1 MSDLPDLDTIETL
14 LGVVEGR
21 DAATTSASRFDE
33 DHGVLRSTQ
42 SEVGDALV
50 SELSSDAEK
59 DRLRVVL
66 DRIEN
71 DIDANRRA
79 RSAAAA
85 REATGRS
92 D

>member
-1 MSDLPDLDTIETL
+1 MTDLPDLDTIETL

-21 DAATTSASRFDE
+21 DADTTETSRFDE
-33 DHGVLRSTQ
+33 DHDVLLSTQ
-42 SEVGDALV
+42 SEVGDALS
-50 SELSSDAEK
+50 SELTGDDEK
-59 DRLRVVL
+59 DRLRIVL

-79 RSAAAA
+79 RSAAAV
-85 REATGRS
+85 REAAGRS